1 MSLSFLN
8 QKAIRSAVANPESP
22 LSRCRSLILSA
33 SEVHRSEFTF
43 KVGMM
48 WPKFPGTP
56 SHFIKTVSIRRVC
69 HTPTALSLS
78 SYVHGR
84 EPMIKKKSTGGTINP
99 YAGHVASHGH
109 VGHVMVKLPCETWW
123 HVISMLDMS
132 WSNSYWNMTIHEH
145 IEHVI
150 GKLPCD
156 TLARHELAKLLVN
169 LTSDMLWDMLR
180 FFIFKPT
187 SSNFKKYY
195 WQNNSCGTSFDQC
208 HPGPA
213 LWPQGLW

>member
-8 QKAIRSAVANPESP
+8 QKAIRSAAANSESP
-22 LSRCRSLILSA
+22 LSRCRSLILLV
-33 SEVHRSEFTF
+33 SEAHRSEFTF
-43 KVGMM
+43 TVGMM

-56 SHFIKTVSIRRVC
+56 SHFIKTVSIRQSAIRPLPFPYQVMSMVG
-69 HTPTALSLS
+69 SLWL
-78 SYVHGR
+78 
-84 EPMIKKKSTGGTINP
+84 KNKSTCGTINP

-145 IEHVI
+145 IEHII

-156 TLARHELAKLLVN
+156 TLARHELAKLLVY
-169 LTSDMLWDMLR
+169 LTSDMLWDMLG
-180 FFIFKPT
+180 FFIFKLT
-187 SSNFKKYY
+187 SSNFE
-195 WQNNSCGTSFDQC
+195 QILLTE
-208 HPGPA
+208 
-213 LWPQGLW
+213 